1 MFAVALSWLR
11 WEGGLILFRVKPIM
25 QSLTNAQKQSL
36 VAIIIEDFGA
46 DMLLGD
52 FSEALLSVLED
63 LAGFEASSE
72 QVVNL
77 LTQQLWSQYHE

>member
-1 MFAVALSWLR
+1 
-11 WEGGLILFRVKPIM
+11 M
-25 QSLTNAQKQSL
+25 QSFTKAQMQSL

-46 DMLLGD
+46 DMLFGD

-63 LAGFEASSE
+63 LAGFESISE
-72 QVVNL
+72 QAVYL

>member
-1 MFAVALSWLR
+1 
-11 WEGGLILFRVKPIM
+11 M
-25 QSLTNAQKQSL
+25 QSLTKAQMQSL

-63 LAGFEASSE
+63 VAGFEASSE
-72 QVVNL
+72 QAVNL
-77 LTQQLWSQYHE
+77 LTQQLWSEYHE

>member
-1 MFAVALSWLR
+1 
-11 WEGGLILFRVKPIM
+11 M

-52 FSEALLSVLED
+52 FTEALLTVLED
-63 LAGFEASSE
+63 MAGFETSTE
-72 QVVNL
+72 ETITTF
-77 LTQQLWSQYHE
+77 TQQLWSQYHE

>member
-1 MFAVALSWLR
+1 MRQEAGRV
-11 WEGGLILFRVKPIM
+11 LFRVQPIM

-52 FSEALLSVLED
+52 FTEALLTVLED
-63 LAGFEASSE
+63 MAGFETSTE
-72 QVVNL
+72 ETITK